1 MDDERRS
8 DLKAM
13 LTAGRVALLVGVI
26 CIGAVILLW
35 RHAVPLVPTVLEGGK
50 TTECSINLGHIYT
63 DLVEYKLAKGHLPR
77 ESGVRFFA
85 APIAEGVVPYDRE
98 GAERLTCPS
107 IDLDLLTIGSLP
119 WDEWWRDLSVI
130 DGTYSSYAGRDT
142 VRFPLEKLSGTQPL
156 VACDGDGYTHH
167 GGVIHVLYG
176 NGAVRAMTLDD
187 LIRSGEVPSN
197 VTSIEIGPGS
207 PHEDLRKLTRD

>member
-1 MDDERRS
+1 MADEKRNAW
-8 DLKAM
+8 KIWI
-13 LTAGRVALLVGVI
+13 TAALVVVSGVLALFGVVTMWWY
-26 CIGAVILLW
+26 CPALGPNKV
-35 RHAVPLVPTVLEGGK
+35 REF
-50 TTECSINLGHIYT
+50 TEANECRKNLQHIYT
-63 DLVEYKLAKGHLPR
+63 DLLFYKIAKGHLPR

-98 GAERLTCPS
+98 RAERLTCPS

-130 DGTYSSYAGRDT
+130 NGTYSSYAGRDT

-176 NGAVRAMTLDD
+176 NGAVQSITLDD
-187 LIRSGEVPSN
+187 LIRSGEVPPN

-207 PHEDLRKLTRD
+207 PHKDLRKLTLD